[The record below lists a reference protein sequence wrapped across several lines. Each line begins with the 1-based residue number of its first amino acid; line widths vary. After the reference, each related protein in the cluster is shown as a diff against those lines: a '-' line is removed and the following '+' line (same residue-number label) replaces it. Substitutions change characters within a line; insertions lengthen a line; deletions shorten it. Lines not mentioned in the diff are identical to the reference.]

1 MSAKSYRMY
10 IDGKWA
16 DAEGGATYALPNPA
30 TEETVGIAPDATRAD
45 MKRAIAAAR
54 RAFDDGPWPRTSVAD
69 RARMLRRIHD
79 VLERRKDEFR
89 ELLVSAHAAEYMTHG
104 VQLDTAIAQIHNY
117 ADLVQRFEFEELL
130 PPVSALTAAGPK
142 LVNASAFHQPV
153 GVCGLIPTWNF
164 PLYVTVQKIGPA
176 LAMGCTMV
184 IKPSPWGPLIDLLLA
199 EVIEECEVPA
209 GVYNVVSGQS
219 PELGIELSDSPL
231 VDKISFTGSVETG
244 KKVMQACGRSLKR
257 VHLELGGKS
266 AQIVLDDFPL
276 DAAAPGAASPTYFHA
291 GQGCAIT
298 TRVLV
303 QKSRHDELVEKMAG
317 FVNGFV
323 KIGDPSDPSVMLGP
337 VIREERRAAIEGY
350 IASGREQG
358 AELVTGGGRPDDLPQ
373 GYFVQPT
380 IFANVKNDMRIAQEE
395 IFGPVVSVIP
405 FEDEDDAIRIANDSS
420 FGLFGGILT
429 NDTAKGLAMARRIR
443 AGGVTINGATNLLHA
458 PFGGFKES
466 GIGRE
471 GGMYGLR
478 EFTEI
483 QMLAWPS

>member
-10 IDGKWA
+10 IDGKWV

-30 TEETVGIAPDATRAD
+30 TEQTVGIAPDATRAD

-130 PPVSALTAAGPK
+130 PPASAMTAVGPK

-164 PLYVTVQKIGPA
+164 PLFVTAQKIGPA

-219 PELGIELSDSPL
+219 PELGIELTDSPL

-303 QKSRHDELVEKMAG
+303 QKNRHDELVDKMAS

-323 KIGDPSDPSVMLGP
+323 KIGDPSDPSVILGP
-337 VIREERRAAIEGY
+337 VIREERRGAIEAY

-429 NDTAKGLAMARRIR
+429 NDTAKGLAMAKRIR
-443 AGGVTINGATNLLHA
+443 VGGVTINGATNLLHA